1 MPTHPARR
9 SSPLLSRRSPAITG
23 QAPVKGVG
31 PKQSPHG
38 PDDFDS
44 VHAAIQKLQE
54 LGRGFTIQVWPYSPE
69 SDSARP
75 SATSP
80 RHKSK
85 YEMGTRSAVPHESA
99 EDVSET
105 NDSWKPTGRAVL
117 HLKEVAQ
124 VLGLSR
130 TTIFRLIRDGKMR
143 VIRVGSRTLVPV
155 DVVEAILSSGL

>member
-1 MPTHPARR
+1 
-9 SSPLLSRRSPAITG
+9 
-23 QAPVKGVG
+23 
-31 PKQSPHG
+31 
-38 PDDFDS
+38 
-44 VHAAIQKLQE
+44 
-54 LGRGFTIQVWPYSPE
+54 
-69 SDSARP
+69 
-75 SATSP
+75 
-80 RHKSK
+80 
-85 YEMGTRSAVPHESA
+85 MGTRSAVPHESA

>member
-1 MPTHPARR
+1 MSTHPARR
-9 SSPLLSRRSPAITG
+9 SSPLLPRRSPATTG
-23 QAPVKGVG
+23 QTPVKRVG
-31 PKQSPHG
+31 PKQGPHG

-44 VHAAIQKLQE
+44 IHAAIQKLQE
-54 LGRGFTIQVWPYSPE
+54 LGQGFTIQVGPHPPE
-69 SDSARP
+69 SDSAHS

-85 YEMGTRSAVPHESA
+85 YETGTRSTVPHESE

-105 NDSWKPTGRAVL
+105 KDPWKPTGRAVL

-130 TTIFRLIRDGKMR
+130 TTIYRLIRDGKMR
-143 VIRVGSRTLVPV
+143 VIRVGSRTLVPI